1 MAEPLPRRK
10 VSGAGK
16 RMVQRA
22 SPSPS
27 LGTWISA
34 SDNHALA
41 HRAVLRL
48 TYGITPAVGAMS
60 IQLHRDVLS
69 GGVRQRG
76 VVRPGAWDLPR
87 GANRCAD
94 GAPQPARVA
103 GGSRPAGPT
112 HGEPRE

>member
-16 RMVQRA
+16 RRVQRA
-22 SPSPS
+22 GRSLS

-34 SDNHALA
+34 SDNPALA

-48 TYGITPAVGAMS
+48 TYGITPAVVAMS

-76 VVRPGAWDLPR
+76 VARPGA
-87 GANRCAD
+87 
-94 GAPQPARVA
+94 
-103 GGSRPAGPT
+103 
-112 HGEPRE
+112 